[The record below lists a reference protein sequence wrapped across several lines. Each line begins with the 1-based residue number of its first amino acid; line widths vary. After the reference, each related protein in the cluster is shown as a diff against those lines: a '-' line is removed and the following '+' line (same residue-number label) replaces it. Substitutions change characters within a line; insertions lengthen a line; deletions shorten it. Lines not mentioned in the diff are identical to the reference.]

1 MKLQLFEKMLIAMFV
16 AHATILVIVAIDV
29 F

>member
-1 MKLQLFEKMLIAMFV
+1 MKLQLFEKILVAMFV
-16 AHATILVIVAIDV
+16 MHATILLIVAIDV